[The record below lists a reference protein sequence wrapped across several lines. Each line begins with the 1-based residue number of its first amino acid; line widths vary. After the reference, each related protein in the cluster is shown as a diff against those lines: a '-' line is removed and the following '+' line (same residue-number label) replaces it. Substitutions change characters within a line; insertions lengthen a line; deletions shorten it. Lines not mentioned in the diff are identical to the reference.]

1 MASPQVRTADRENEK
16 SYSREEFT
24 AWLVESCE
32 RQQLPVIVTN
42 PNVLAGI
49 ATLLR

>member
-1 MASPQVRTADRENEK
+1 MANPQEPIGDRQIENH
-16 SYSREEFT
+16 YSHEEFT

-32 RQQLPVIVTN
+32 RQQLPVTITN
-42 PNVLAGI
+42 PAVVADI